1 MHQISS
7 STCVYRNISFIFTV
21 FINILNNI
29 VNGRNIPLKK
39 IFLWLYIYV
48 ICVKEPNYIDFIL
61 IDSFISTFLCLLI
74 GHLINLVLSSV
85 YDRKGFNKFP
95 RFLTNSKNTIINIFI
110 SLFYYFF
117 STKFWAL

>member
-74 GHLINLVLSSV
+74 GHLINLVLSIV
-85 YDRKGFNKFP
+85 YEEE
-95 RFLTNSKNTIINIFI
+95 RF
-110 SLFYYFF
+110 
-117 STKFWAL
+117 